1 MISRYTGAILGLLA
15 FSVSVLAG
23 LIARNPASLVL
34 SRAVFALVIFCII
47 GLVVGGAAQFVI
59 DDYAKRRY
67 KELLPEPSD
76 EDPAPEDAAASTNSS
91 TQADGEPMGT
101 GVPQG

>member
-15 FSVSVLAG
+15 FSASIIAG
-23 LIARNPASLVL
+23 LVARNPASVIL
-34 SRAVFALVIFCII
+34 SRAVFALVLFCII

-59 DDYAKRRY
+59 DDYARRRY

-76 EDPAPEDAAASTNSS
+76 EDAAPTEEGESTNSS
-91 TQADGEPMGT
+91 TQADGQPMGT